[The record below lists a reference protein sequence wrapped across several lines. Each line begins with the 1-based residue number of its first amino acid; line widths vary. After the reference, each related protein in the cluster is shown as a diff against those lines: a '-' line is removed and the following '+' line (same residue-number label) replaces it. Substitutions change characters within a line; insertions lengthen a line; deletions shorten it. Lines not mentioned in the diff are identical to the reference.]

1 MNKKTFT
8 IKYNETPIY
17 VGDIREMG
25 IMDFLTAKRE
35 AEANLA
41 TLVADYHNL
50 QDRVAA
56 LEESCAEIL
65 HEIKI
70 LKGE

>member
-41 TLVADYHNL
+41 TLIADYHNL
-50 QDRVAA
+50 QDRVAELEKGYDELLKEIA
-56 LEESCAEIL
+56 L
-65 HEIKI
+65 

>member
-50 QDRVAA
+50 QDRVTA
-56 LEESCAEIL
+56 LEESYAEIL